1 MTTITPHTHSRQ
13 LQGNDAVTSLPR
25 YWKAYTLSRLT
36 TPALFADIELTDT
49 ATSLVVPETNRSARL
64 FIRVHACPVGYVDI
78 TVEPGETLTYSRI
91 VSALGPDTI
100 ARAASHLMRDLA
112 TGGIYYAQRSASLH
126 GLLEQVAMA
135 QIQCAYAGNRS
146 GSLMTV
152 AVCTHDRDETLDHTL
167 ASLEQQTYNNLNIIV
182 IDNAPSSDATAQL
195 IQSRF
200 PQVHYIH
207 EPRKGLNNARNRAI
221 AEASGKII
229 AFIDDDAIAD
239 PHWAQAIAAAF
250 ESDDVMCVT
259 GLVAPAQ
266 LNTPGQELFER
277 YGYSKSFNRLSFKLS
292 SPPPACPS
300 FPYNGCLGT
309 GCNSAFRR
317 EVFDRIGMFDPRLD
331 MGTPVPGGGD
341 HDIFARVIRAGYTLA
356 YDPRPVV
363 FHNHLSDLNT
373 VIMRLGAYQ
382 EAFFAFMTKSIL
394 SDREYAL
401 RLVAHISYWYVRRTI
416 RGLASSILKKKRP
429 LALVISEAIGAW
441 RGPISFYR
449 SHRRFQAEAQSDQP
463 AHGLPAIVAPSEAR
477 DNG

>member
-1 MTTITPHTHSRQ
+1 MTSITPHTHSQ
-13 LQGNDAVTSLPR
+13 QSQGNDVVPSLPR

-78 TVEPGETLTYSRI
+78 TVEPGETLHYNRI
-91 VSALGPDTI
+91 LSALGPDTI
-100 ARAASHLMRDLA
+100 MRATIHLVADLA
-112 TGGIYYAQRSASLH
+112 TANISNVQHNMSLVN
-126 GLLEQVAMA
+126 LLEQVAA
-135 QIQCAYAGNRS
+135 ARTQCAYQGSRS
-146 GSLMTV
+146 GSHITV
-152 AVCTHDRDETLDHTL
+152 AICTHDREETLDHTL
-167 ASLEQQTYNNLNIIV
+167 ASLEQQTYTNLNIIV

-221 AEASGKII
+221 AEASGEII

-239 PHWAQAIAAAF
+239 PHWIQAIAAAF

-259 GLVAPAQ
+259 GLVAPAE

-277 YGYSKSFNRLSFKLS
+277 YGYSKSFNRLAFKLS
-292 SPPPACPS
+292 SPPPACAG

-317 EVFDRIGMFDPRLD
+317 EVFDHIGLFDPRLD

-341 HDIFARVIRAGYTLA
+341 HDIFARVIRAGHTLV

-394 SDREYAL
+394 SDREYA
-401 RLVAHISYWYVRRTI
+401 RQLVKHLSFWYARRTM
-416 RGLASSILKKKRP
+416 RGLASSILKQKRP

-449 SHRRFQAEAQSDQP
+449 SSQQWRATMRRDTN
-463 AHGLPAIVAPSEAR
+463 VAVEPIAASPKWTHKS
-477 DNG
+477 